1 LQVYSIYDILIQVDR
16 RHVIGLFEAFQARLG
31 VAPMR
36 KARLGQKTM
45 ILGGKHPGKAPGPA
59 QAHDFG
65 KNPYKP
71 HTVTAGPV
79 LRQPNLVGE
88 PAGGKHYKPRNPSRI
103 VSKATSVKVGT

>member
-1 LQVYSIYDILIQVDR
+1 MDR
-16 RHVIGLFEAFQARLG
+16 RHLHGLVEAFQARLG

-36 KARLGQKTM
+36 KSRLGQKTM
-45 ILGGKHPGKAPGPA
+45 ILGGKRPGGVPGPS

-71 HTVTAGPV
+71 HSVTAGPV
-79 LRQPNLVGE
+79 LRQPNLVGD

-103 VSKATSVKVGT
+103 ISKPTSVKVGS